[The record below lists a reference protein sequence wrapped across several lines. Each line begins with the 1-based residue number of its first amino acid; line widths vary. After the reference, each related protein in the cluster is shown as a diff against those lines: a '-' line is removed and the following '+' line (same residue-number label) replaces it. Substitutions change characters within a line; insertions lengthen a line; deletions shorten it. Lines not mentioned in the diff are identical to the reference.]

1 MAAKP
6 EPILQL
12 HRRKRVT
19 WYREWFGEDYLDL
32 YAHRDE
38 AEARRQA
45 TFFKTQIGT
54 VRGTIL
60 DLACGTGRHIAEFR
74 ELGYHVT
81 GCDLSYVMMRTGVNQ
96 HGTMPLVMADMRE
109 LPFRGGSFRALVN
122 FFTSFGYFATEED
135 NRRVVDEMARVLKKG
150 GPFLFDYLNVHRE
163 ITKLVEREER
173 MMDGQAVQIERWFDP
188 SDRAFNKRITI
199 GGRRFMERVRGYD
212 LDEIAEMFAS
222 SGLKIHDVFGDFDGS
237 RYDHSSPRLIVV
249 GTKK

>member
-1 MAAKP
+1 MA
-6 EPILQL
+6 
-12 HRRKRVT
+12 

-45 TFFKTQIGT
+45 IFFKEQVGT
-54 VRGTIL
+54 VRGKIL
-60 DLACGTGRHIAEFR
+60 DMACGTGRHIAEFR
-74 ELGYHVT
+74 DLGYDVA
-81 GCDLSYVMMRTGVNQ
+81 GCDLSYILMRTGLEQ
-96 HGTMPLVMADMRE
+96 YGAMPLAMADMRD
-109 LPFRGGSFRALVN
+109 LPFCDGSFRGLVN
-122 FFTSFGYFATEED
+122 FFTSFGYFANEDD
-135 NRRVVDEMARVLKKG
+135 NRRVVDEMARVLKRG

-163 ITKLVEREER
+163 ITKLVEKEER
-173 MMDGQAVQIERWFDP
+173 EVEGQKVQIERWFDP

-212 LDEIAEMFAS
+212 LDEIAMMFAS
-222 SGLKIHDVFGDFDGS
+222 SGLKIHEVFGDFDGS